1 MDRGIVNLA
10 IVGGSSA
17 AATYLRATGCG
28 AIMAQF
34 TKIAPMPTP
43 HLAQTPDDVVRRIAQ
58 SPLGLGMDA
67 LCAAFPAVPRR
78 TLQRRLAALVL
89 AQRVVLQ
96 GKGRGARYVVPD
108 AKAEPTR
115 PPIAPLSVQEP
126 GADYPTDAYV
136 PTSSEGEAIKT
147 YVRQPRHLRK
157 PVGYQQQF
165 LEAYHPNV
173 TAYLPAELRAQLH
186 VLGQSPAAQTPAGTF
201 ARDILNRLLIDL
213 SWASSRLEGNTYSR
227 LDTERLIAQGQ
238 VADGK
243 DALETQ
249 MILNH
254 KEAIEYL
261 VHDPERASMSPETVI
276 ALHAFLSDGLMAD
289 PMAEGRLRQRAV
301 GIGGSV
307 YLPLASPQGVQDLF
321 GFVMEMAAE
330 IEDPFEQ
337 AFFLMVHLPY
347 LQPFEDVN
355 KRVSRLAANIPFIR
369 HNLCPLSFI
378 DVPQQAY
385 VDGMLGVYELNRVEL
400 LRDVFV
406 WAYGRSCQQYVAV
419 QQNMGKPDVFRIR
432 YRRELGDVVAQM
444 VRAMEPAAEVWVR
457 MRVPAEVAQADQA
470 GFIALVLAELKALH
484 PGKAVRFGLRPLEVE
499 AWLSQMDPTAPGK
512 DKA

>member
-1 MDRGIVNLA
+1 M
-10 IVGGSSA
+10 
-17 AATYLRATGCG
+17 YLRANGCG
-28 AIMAQF
+28 AIMAQLK
-34 TKIAPMPTP
+34 KIAPMLTP
-43 HLAQTPDDVVRRIAQ
+43 PFPQTPDDVVRQIAQ

-78 TLQRRLAALVL
+78 TLQRRLATLVQ
-89 AQRVVLQ
+89 AQRVVLE
-96 GKGRGARYVVPD
+96 GKGRGARYLVPQ
-108 AKAEPTR
+108 AKAEPV
-115 PPIAPLSVQEP
+115 PLPFASLAVHEP
-126 GADYPTDAYV
+126 GADYPTDVYV
-136 PTSSEGEAIKT
+136 PTSPEGEAIKT

-157 PVGYQQQF
+157 PVGYQLPF
-165 LEAYHPNV
+165 LEAYYPNV

-186 VLGQSPAAQTPAGTF
+186 VLGQSPAAQTPAGIF

-238 VADGK
+238 AAEGK

-254 KEAIEYL
+254 KDAIEFL
-261 VHDPERASMSPETVI
+261 VGDPQRASLTPDTVI
-276 ALHAFLSDGLMAD
+276 ALHAFLSNGLMAD

-307 YLPLASPQGVQDLF
+307 YLPLALPQSVQELF
-321 GFVMEMAAE
+321 GIVVEMAAE

-385 VDGMLGVYELNRVEL
+385 VDALLGVYELNQVEL

-406 WAYGRSCQQYVAV
+406 SAYARSCQQYVAV
-419 QQNMGKPDVFRIR
+419 QQNMGKPDALRLR
-432 YRRELGDVVAQM
+432 YRRALGDVVVGI
-444 VRAMEPAAEVWVR
+444 VRAMEPAAETAVR
-457 MRVPAEVAQADQA
+457 ARMPTEVAEADRA
-470 GFIALVLAELKALH
+470 GFAALVLVELKALH
-484 PGKAVRFGLRPLEVE
+484 AGKAVRYGLRPLEVE
-499 AWLSQMDPTAPGK
+499 SWCNLGK
-512 DKA
+512 L